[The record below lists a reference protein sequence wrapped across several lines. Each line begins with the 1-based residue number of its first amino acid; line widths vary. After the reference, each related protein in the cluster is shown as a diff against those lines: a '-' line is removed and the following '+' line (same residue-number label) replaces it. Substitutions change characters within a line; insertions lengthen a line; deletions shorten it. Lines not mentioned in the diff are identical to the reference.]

1 MFDAGV
7 ADGLANVD
15 LVACLLESE
24 LLAVVEKK
32 GVSHC
37 LEVLCGLPLDQ

>member
-1 MFDAGV
+1 MV
-7 ADGLANVD
+7 AAKTLKGDEALSIS
-15 LVACLLESE
+15 ESFGEGE

-32 GVSHC
+32 GVSHL